1 MNRVTKEQA
10 KQAFEIL
17 HKYIEDKNFA
27 SGAYENYLLNWPLS
41 IIFCEDNRDDIS
53 SDIIELMAVQSLA
66 KHFDSPYYI
75 RVNDAVDRFK
85 KVVLK
90 HMLDKCD

>member
-17 HKYIEDKNFA
+17 HQYIEDKNVG
-27 SGAYENYLLNWPLS
+27 SGPYENMLLHMG
-41 IIFCEDNRDDIS
+41 IQYVFCEDNADDLS
-53 SDIIELMAVQSLA
+53 KDIVELMAVQSLA
-66 KHFDSPYYI
+66 KHFDSPYYL
-75 RVNDAVDRFK
+75 RVNDIVDRFK